1 MQEIIIKKTMGK
13 NLINVALFGL
23 GRIGLMHA
31 NNLINNKNFNLKYIF
46 DVNRKLTKKVSKNL
60 NCQNIENPQIA
71 YKDKKIDCIFIS
83 SITSTHLKFIYE
95 SIKSNKT
102 VFCEKPLDLNLKKI
116 QNYEKKINKFN
127 HKIQIGFNRR
137 YDPGHS
143 SLKNNLIKGKIG
155 KLEKIIITS
164 RDPAAPS
171 IKYLK
176 ASGGIFKDMMIH
188 DFDLARYYAGK
199 DEFVSIFAT
208 GSNISNK
215 YFNKLKDFELAT
227 AILKTKNGVQCI
239 ISNSR
244 HCSFGY
250 DQRVELF
257 GSKGMI
263 ISNNQTPSS
272 VEKFSNRATNVKD
285 PIHFFFIERY
295 EQAYRD
301 QFNEFIKCVVNLSL
315 IHI

>member
-46 DVNRKLTKKVSKNL
+46 DVNRKLAKKVSKNL
-60 NCQNIENPQIA
+60 NCQNIESPQIA

-83 SITSTHLKFIYE
+83 STTSTHLKFIYE

-171 IKYLK
+171 
-176 ASGGIFKDMMIH
+176 
-188 DFDLARYYAGK
+188 
-199 DEFVSIFAT
+199 
-208 GSNISNK
+208 
-215 YFNKLKDFELAT
+215 
-227 AILKTKNGVQCI
+227 
-239 ISNSR
+239 
-244 HCSFGY
+244 
-250 DQRVELF
+250 
-257 GSKGMI
+257 
-263 ISNNQTPSS
+263 
-272 VEKFSNRATNVKD
+272 
-285 PIHFFFIERY
+285 
-295 EQAYRD
+295 
-301 QFNEFIKCVVNLSL
+301 
-315 IHI
+315 

>member
-1 MQEIIIKKTMGK
+1 MGK

-46 DVNRKLTKKVSKNL
+46 DVNRKLAKKVSKNL

-83 SITSTHLKFIYE
+83 STTSTHLKFIYE

-116 QNYEKKINKFN
+116 QNYEKKISKFN

-171 IKYLK
+171 INYLK

-244 HCSFGY
+244 HCSF
-250 DQRVELF
+250 
-257 GSKGMI
+257 
-263 ISNNQTPSS
+263 
-272 VEKFSNRATNVKD
+272 
-285 PIHFFFIERY
+285 
-295 EQAYRD
+295 
-301 QFNEFIKCVVNLSL
+301 
-315 IHI
+315 